1 MTRRRQNGTRWN
13 NKKAHTWKPGSY
25 YGTWPNDAKIHHVEF
40 EIFLFCG
47 IGLDKVVE
55 EVWHNPDNSKS
66 SLAIERLQVRALR
79 RSRPAGS
86 MVEYST
92 TVKGLFSFCR
102 IFAAFLAR
110 INKNVLSSLQVM
122 WVVLIFQ
129 ILFSHKCNQFSYLLN
144 TAFYS
149 LQEVSA
155 ISPISFCYGWIV

>member
-1 MTRRRQNGTRWN
+1 MIAPGWIYWPEICLSLFKSDCIFKIFVDMTRRRQNGTRWN

-92 TVKGLFSFCR
+92 TVKGLFFILQNFCPY
-102 IFAAFLAR
+102 
-110 INKNVLSSLQVM
+110 SSSCVR
-122 WVVLIFQ
+122 VCAVF
-129 ILFSHKCNQFSYLLN
+129 HY
-144 TAFYS
+144 
-149 LQEVSA
+149 
-155 ISPISFCYGWIV
+155 P